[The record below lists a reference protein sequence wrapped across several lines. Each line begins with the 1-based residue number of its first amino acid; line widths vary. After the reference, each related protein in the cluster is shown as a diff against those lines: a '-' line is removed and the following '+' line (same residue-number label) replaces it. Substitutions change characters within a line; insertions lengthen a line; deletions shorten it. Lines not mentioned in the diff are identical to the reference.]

1 MLTIRIPSDVRQRI
15 EDACSAA
22 GRRETG
28 GMLFGE
34 HVAEDDFRVV
44 DVSVSGQ
51 GSIATFW
58 RSLVE
63 GLGQLEAFFKRTK
76 RDYRR
81 FNYLGEWHS
90 HPSFA
95 LWPSRTDDE
104 TMFEIVN
111 DPATGARFAVSMIV
125 KLVDNELAIRA
136 FAYFP
141 GGERCGAEVVVEAFS
156 D

>member
-1 MLTIRIPSDVRQRI
+1 MLTIRIPPEVRQRI
-15 EDACSAA
+15 EDACKAS

-28 GMLFGE
+28 GMIFGE
-34 HVAEDDFRVV
+34 HVAEDEFRAI
-44 DVSVSGQ
+44 DVTVSGQ
-51 GSIATFW
+51 GSTASFW
-58 RSLVE
+58 RSLVD
-63 GLGQLEAFFKRTK
+63 GLGHLEAFFKRTK

-95 LWPSRTDDE
+95 LRPSGNDDE
-104 TMFEIVN
+104 TMFDIVN

-125 KLVDNELAIRA
+125 KLVDDELAIRV

-141 GGERCGAEVVVEAFS
+141 GGERCDAEAVVEGRL
-156 D
+156 

>member
-1 MLTIRIPSDVRQRI
+1 MLTIRIPPDVRQRI
-15 EDACSAA
+15 EDACEVA

-28 GMLFGE
+28 GMVFGE
-34 HVAEDDFRVV
+34 HVAEDEFRVV
-44 DVSVSGQ
+44 DVTVSGQ
-51 GSIATFW
+51 GSIASFW

-63 GLGQLEAFFKRTK
+63 GLGHLEAFFKRTK

-95 LWPSRTDDE
+95 LYPSGTDDA
-104 TMFEIVN
+104 TMLEIVN
-111 DPATGARFAVSMIV
+111 DPATGARFAVSIIV
-125 KLVDNELAIRA
+125 KLVDGELEARA

-141 GGERCGAEVVVEAFS
+141 GEHRS
-156 D
+156 DAKVHMNASD

>member
-1 MLTIRIPSDVRQRI
+1 MITIRIPPEIRQRI
-15 EDACSAA
+15 EDACRAA

-28 GMLFGE
+28 GMVFGE

-44 DVSVSGQ
+44 DITVSGQ
-51 GSIATFW
+51 GSMASFW

-63 GLGQLEAFFKRTK
+63 GLDQLEAFFKRTK

-95 LWPSRTDDE
+95 LHPSGTDDE

-111 DPATGARFAVSMIV
+111 DRATGARFAVSMIV
-125 KLVDNELAIRA
+125 KLIGDELAVRA

-141 GGERCGAEVVVEAFS
+141 AGERRDAEAVVEGHI
-156 D
+156 